1 MLGPDMQHAITHIH
15 STPYKLVL
23 EFAGAGSLALWLLHS
38 VPGSSRTLLE
48 ATDRYASASL
58 SDLLGWR
65 PETFV
70 SVETA
75 MAMAQQAYERAVYL
89 DDAQPRSSL
98 LLGVACTATIATN
111 YIKHGE
117 HRCIVAV
124 QNTEGITTYDLR
136 MKKGHRDRMG
146 EEMLVSHLLLRAII
160 SACGHSMATPLDL
173 AAGEGLH
180 EHHMAFTDPISC
192 LLTQQVDTVLVYPD
206 GCHVADEPISGAI
219 LPGAFNP
226 LHEGH
231 LRLAQ
236 AASDTLG
243 MPVTFELSIL
253 NADKGKLSAASIEER
268 VQQFR
273 SHHPLVL
280 SRAPL
285 FRDKASLFPGCVFVI
300 GYDTA
305 RRLVSPSYYGEKADM
320 YAALEA
326 IRTAGCRFLVA
337 GRFDE
342 GTFHIL
348 SDISLPPAYND
359 LFLELPE
366 EQFRVDLSSSTIRE
380 SLENM
385 V

>member
-1 MLGPDMQHAITHIH
+1 MLDPDMQNAITHIH

-38 VPGSSRTLLE
+38 VPGSSRTVLE

-58 SDLLGWR
+58 SDLLGRR

-75 MAMAQQAYERAVYL
+75 MAMAQQAYERATYL
-89 DDAQPRSSL
+89 DDAPPRSSL

-117 HRCIVAV
+117 HRCIIAV
-124 QNTEGITTYDLR
+124 QNTEGITTYDMR
-136 MKKGHRDRMG
+136 MKKGHRDRVG

-160 SACGHSMATPLDL
+160 RACGNSTIKPLDL
-173 AAGEGLH
+173 AAGESLH

-192 LLTQQVDTVLVYPD
+192 LLTQQVDTVLVCPD
-206 GCHVADEPISGAI
+206 GHYVADEPVNGAI

-236 AASDTLG
+236 AASDMLA
-243 MPVTFELSIL
+243 MPVTFELSIV
-253 NADKGKLSAASIEER
+253 NADKGKLNAASIEKR
-268 VQQFR
+268 LQQFR
-273 SHHPLVL
+273 NHHAVVL

-285 FRDKASLFPGCVFVI
+285 FRDKASLFPGCSFII

-305 RRLVSPSYYGEKADM
+305 RRLVSPYYYGEKADM

-337 GRFDE
+337 GRLDE
-342 GTFHIL
+342 GAFHLL
-348 SDISLPPAYND
+348 SDIPLPHAYSD
-359 LFLELPE
+359 LFIELPE
-366 EQFRVDLSSSTIRE
+366 EQFRFDLSSSEIRE